1 MSQPSSE
8 PNEHPGEIRKGHLR
22 TVQTGDPFPEPETVD
37 IAPDS
42 MGGLDAEAMFRSAEA
57 LDQVDTTEP
66 ESPDTAAPMSN
77 APASA
82 DDLTGYELPYAD
94 GSTTPAERP
103 QHRRPRLRRPK
114 QDPQLT
120 AAIAATT
127 TDIWAA
133 HRNLPEPDQPEPQAS
148 EPHHPQRGPRRRL
161 SRGLVIGAFVAV
173 ILSVG
178 ATVALAGGG
187 SSHPAADHR
196 AQPSA
201 AAPDRSATST
211 TSTVAGLSI
220 DRSLLEQHVAE
231 RATQRRLTAER
242 AAKARR
248 AAELKAKKAK
258 AAKKATAAKKAAAIK
273 KASAIKKAATAKKAA
288 AAEQTPPV
296 ADAASATAQSGSS
309 ADSSPAASPATQST
323 PQSSTTS
330 SSSSATTHSG
340 PTGLG
345 GSTSNNCSPT
355 CR

>member
-1 MSQPSSE
+1 MSHPSSE
-8 PNEHPGEIRKGHLR
+8 PNEHSGEIRKGHLR
-22 TVQTGDPFPEPETVD
+22 TVQTGNPFPEPETVD

-57 LDQVDTTEP
+57 LDEVDTTAP

-82 DDLTGYELPYAD
+82 HDLTGYELPYAD

-103 QHRRPRLRRPK
+103 QHRPPRLRRPK

-133 HRNLPEPDQPEPQAS
+133 HRNLPKPDQPEPQTP

-161 SRGLVIGAFVAV
+161 SRGLIIGAFVAV

-187 SSHPAADHR
+187 SSHPATAHH
-196 AQPSA
+196 AQTAAGA
-201 AAPDRSATST
+201 AAADLTATST
-211 TSTVAGLSI
+211 ASTATGLSI
-220 DRSLLEQHVAE
+220 DSSLLEQHTAQ
-231 RATQRRLTAER
+231 RATQRRITAER
-242 AAKARR
+242 AAKAKR
-248 AAELKAKKAK
+248 AAQLKAEKLA
-258 AAKKATAAKKAAAIK
+258 AAKKAR
-273 KASAIKKAATAKKAA
+273 TAKKAA
-288 AAEQTPPV
+288 AAKKAAERKAVQKATSTSQASTPSP
-296 ADAASATAQSGSS
+296 SG
-309 ADSSPAASPATQST
+309 ST
-323 PQSSTTS
+323 PQSSSTDVPAESAPAPAPSSTS
-330 SSSSATTHSG
+330 SGQSSSSAGSTSSSSG

-345 GSTSNNCSPT
+345 TSSGCSPK
-355 CR
+355 CS